1 MELHPPLRQRAMTQ
15 PHDHTAGAAGGDSYE
30 IACRPAPN
38 YTGRVQELGADLE
51 RARADAVRTVCVM
64 RARGSAER
72 VMEILNRNLEV
83 VVDAIFR
90 HDGAAQLTL
99 GPSVYL
105 ERGRLSPRATKQIVL
120 SAMAMDY
127 SSRIGWT
134 LAKAQDPKS
143 KA

>member
-1 MELHPPLRQRAMTQ
+1 M
-15 PHDHTAGAAGGDSYE
+15 
-30 IACRPAPN
+30 
-38 YTGRVQELGADLE
+38 
-51 RARADAVRTVCVM
+51 
-64 RARGSAER
+64 ER
-72 VMEILNRNLEV
+72 VLILTFSIHLSYPKSGEV
-83 VVDAIFR
+83 WIFR

-134 LAKAQDPKS
+134 LAKAQDTPS
-143 KA
+143 HIRDLATEEDLEAADR